1 MILDAAETVLDIF
14 GFDMTVYNSVVTAI
28 SVATT
33 RIRDDEEETNGMK
46 N

>member
-14 GFDMTVYNSVVTAI
+14 GFDRTVYNSVVTAI

-33 RIRDDEEETNGMK
+33 RIRDDEEESNGMK